1 MSRTIKAI
9 ERHMIP
15 RSSRLRVEAPARQTA
30 QPMRNGER
38 KLVAEWQRGAEILG
52 HAQRKL
58 RLAFA
63 PTQSPALAT
72 LSREFV
78 MSRTLEAITK
88 HTDGSPQIKPQTM
101 KAMQIHNYGGPEVL
115 HYEDVPRPQPQAGEV
130 LVRIHA
136 AGVNPIDWKV
146 REGHMKD
153 FWPHKFPIIL
163 GWDLSGVVE
172 ELGRGV
178 SRLKIGD
185 EVYSLP
191 DPTRNGAYADY
202 IVVREPELALK
213 PKSLHHIR
221 AAAVPLA
228 ALTAWQSLFDTA
240 RLQPGQRVLIHAG
253 SGGVGHF
260 AVQLAK
266 WKGAYVFAT
275 ASTKNQDLLRELGV
289 DEPID
294 YTQQRFEDIAR
305 KIDIVLDTLG
315 DETQERSWS
324 VLKKGGVLVSL
335 VQPPSEEKAKELGV
349 RAAIIGAQPN
359 GAQLAEIAKIIE
371 AGKLAPVIDRILPL
385 SEARRAHELSQSG
398 HTHGKIALR
407 VSNGDGAFERKT
419 ATLQ

>member
-1 MSRTIKAI
+1 MSGTI
-9 ERHMIP
+9 
-15 RSSRLRVEAPARQTA
+15 
-30 QPMRNGER
+30 
-38 KLVAEWQRGAEILG
+38 
-52 HAQRKL
+52 
-58 RLAFA
+58 
-63 PTQSPALAT
+63 
-72 LSREFV
+72 
-78 MSRTLEAITK
+78 EAIIK
-88 HTDGSPQIKPQTM
+88 HTGATSEKKSASATSQTM
-101 KAMQIHNYGGPEVL
+101 KAIRIHNYGGPEVL
-115 HYEDVPRPQPQAGEV
+115 KYEDAPRPQPQAGEV
-130 LVRIHA
+130 LVRVHA

-153 FWPHKFPIIL
+153 FWPHKFPLIL

-172 ELGRGV
+172 ELGTGPAAAGRF
-178 SRLKIGD
+178 KIGD

-202 IVVREPELALK
+202 IVVREPELARK
-213 PKSLHHIR
+213 PNSLHHIC
-221 AAAVPLA
+221 AAAIPLA

-240 RLQPGQRVLIHAG
+240 QLQPGQRVLIHAG
-253 SGGVGHF
+253 SGGVGHL

-305 KIDIVLDTLG
+305 KIDIVLDTIG

-335 VQPPSEEKAKELGV
+335 VQPPSEEKAKELGF
-349 RAAIIGAQPN
+349 RAAIIGVQPN
-359 GAQLAEIAKIIE
+359 GAQLAEIAKIID

-385 SEARRAHELSQSG
+385 SEVRRAHELNQSG
-398 HTHGKIALR
+398 HTHGKIVLR
-407 VSNGDGAFERKT
+407 VSNPDG
-419 ATLQ
+419 TLEG

>member
-1 MSRTIKAI
+1 MSGTI
-9 ERHMIP
+9 
-15 RSSRLRVEAPARQTA
+15 
-30 QPMRNGER
+30 
-38 KLVAEWQRGAEILG
+38 
-52 HAQRKL
+52 
-58 RLAFA
+58 
-63 PTQSPALAT
+63 
-72 LSREFV
+72 
-78 MSRTLEAITK
+78 EAIIK
-88 HTDGSPQIKPQTM
+88 HTGATSEKKSASATSQTM
-101 KAMQIHNYGGPEVL
+101 KAIRIHNYGGPEVL
-115 HYEDVPRPQPQAGEV
+115 HYEDAPRPQPQAGEV
-130 LVRIHA
+130 LVRVHA

-153 FWPHKFPIIL
+153 FWPHKFPLIL

-172 ELGRGV
+172 ELGKGPAAAGRF
-178 SRLKIGD
+178 KIGD

-202 IVVREPELALK
+202 IVVREPELARK
-213 PKSLHHIR
+213 PNSLHHIR
-221 AAAVPLA
+221 AAAIPLA

-240 RLQPGQRVLIHAG
+240 QLQPGQRVLIHAG
-253 SGGVGHF
+253 SGGVGHL

-305 KIDIVLDTLG
+305 KIDIILDTLG
-315 DETQERSWS
+315 GETQERSWS

-349 RAAIIGAQPN
+349 RAAIIGVQPN

-407 VSNGDGAFERKT
+407 VSNIFGTRNR
-419 ATLQ
+419 

>member
-1 MSRTIKAI
+1 MSK
-9 ERHMIP
+9 
-15 RSSRLRVEAPARQTA
+15 
-30 QPMRNGER
+30 
-38 KLVAEWQRGAEILG
+38 
-52 HAQRKL
+52 
-58 RLAFA
+58 
-63 PTQSPALAT
+63 
-72 LSREFV
+72 
-78 MSRTLEAITK
+78 
-88 HTDGSPQIKPQTM
+88 TM
-101 KAMQIHNYGGPEVL
+101 KAIRIHNYGGPEVL
-115 HYEDVPRPQPQAGEV
+115 QYEDAPRPKPQAGEV
-130 LVRIHA
+130 LIRVHA

-153 FWPHKFPIIL
+153 FWPHKFPLIL

-172 ELGRGV
+172 ELGRGM
-178 SRLKIGD
+178 SRFKIGD

-202 IVVREPELALK
+202 IVVRESELALK

-240 RLQPGQRVLIHAG
+240 QLQPGQRVLIHAG

-289 DEPID
+289 DQAID
-294 YTQQRFEDIAR
+294 YTQQRFEDVAR
-305 KIDIVLDTLG
+305 NIDIVLDTIG
-315 DETQERSWS
+315 GETQERSWS
-324 VLKKGGVLVSL
+324 VLKKDGVLVSL
-335 VQPPSEEKAKELGV
+335 VQPPSEEKAKKLGV

-359 GAQLAEIAKIIE
+359 GAQLTEIAKIIDS
-371 AGKLAPVIDRILPL
+371 GKLAPVINRILPL

-407 VSNGDGAFERKT
+407 VKNGDGTLERK
-419 ATLQ
+419 QS

>member
-1 MSRTIKAI
+1 MSRTI
-9 ERHMIP
+9 
-15 RSSRLRVEAPARQTA
+15 
-30 QPMRNGER
+30 
-38 KLVAEWQRGAEILG
+38 
-52 HAQRKL
+52 
-58 RLAFA
+58 
-63 PTQSPALAT
+63 
-72 LSREFV
+72 
-78 MSRTLEAITK
+78 EAITK
-88 HTDGSPQIKPQTM
+88 HTGAIPEKDSGAKYPTM
-101 KAMQIHNYGGPEVL
+101 KAVRISNYGGPEVL
-115 HYEDVPRPQPQAGEV
+115 NYEDAPRPQPQAGEV
-130 LVRIHA
+130 LVRVHA

-153 FWPHKFPIIL
+153 FWPHKFPLIL

-172 ELGRGV
+172 ELGPSPAAAGRFKV
-178 SRLKIGD
+178 GD

-202 IVVREPELALK
+202 IVVRESELALK

-228 ALTAWQSLFDTA
+228 AATAWQSLFDTA
-240 RLQPGQRVLIHAG
+240 QLQPGKRVLIHAG

-294 YTQQRFEDIAR
+294 YTRQRFEDITR
-305 KIDIVLDTLG
+305 KVDIVLDTLG
-315 DETQERSWS
+315 NETQERSWS

-335 VQPPSEEKAKELGV
+335 VQPPSEETAKELGV

-359 GAQLAEIAKIIE
+359 GAQLAEIAKIIDS
-371 AGKLAPVIDRILPL
+371 GKLTPVINRILPL
-385 SEARRAHELSQSG
+385 SEARRAHELSQCG

-407 VSNGDGAFERKT
+407 VTKGDGTVKVK
-419 ATLQ
+419 QS